1 MSLALKEVIRI
12 GEQMLADA
20 GVADAAID
28 AKELYCYMEGLER
41 TGLMM
46 AWQRILQDNQCE
58 AYFKLVEE
66 RASRVPLQHITGTQ
80 EFMGLPFAVNGD
92 VLIPRQDTE
101 TMVEDALALLG
112 TGKLRGADYA
122 DEKVFRGGVE
132 VLDLCCGS
140 GAIGVSIAKLHKG
153 AKVTCADI
161 SAKALQIAKK
171 NAQANGCKGVKFVE
185 SDLFAASDFHRRFGK
200 GKYQL
205 IISNPPYIRHEVIN
219 TLEPEVRVHEPML
232 ALDGGADG
240 LEFYRRII
248 AEAPEHLKKA
258 GVLMM
263 EIGYDQKE
271 AVKAL
276 LHESGRFEKI
286 IGLTDLTGKD
296 RIVAATVMTGK

>member
-1 MSLALKEVIRI
+1 M
-12 GEQMLADA
+12 
-20 GVADAAID
+20 
-28 AKELYCYMEGLER
+28 
-41 TGLMM
+41 
-46 AWQRILQDNQCE
+46 
-58 AYFKLVEE
+58 
-66 RASRVPLQHITGTQ
+66 
-80 EFMGLPFAVNGD
+80 
-92 VLIPRQDTE
+92 
-101 TMVEDALALLG
+101 
-112 TGKLRGADYA
+112 
-122 DEKVFRGGVE
+122 
-132 VLDLCCGS
+132 DLCCGS

-153 AKVTCADI
+153 AKVTCADV
-161 SAKALQIAKK
+161 SAKALAVAKK
-171 NAQANGCKGVKFVE
+171 NAAANGCKGVKFVE

-205 IISNPPYIRHEVIN
+205 IISNPPYIRHEVID
-219 TLEPEVRVHEPML
+219 TLEPEVRAHEPML

-296 RIVAATVMTGK
+296 RIVFSKQEIESVLNELSIEHGDGSVRKTLRDGESNFHLTVITPCSTHHDASIGVYEPA